1 MLHRIFRR
9 YRAII
14 LPVSA
19 AVLVGCVGCRG
30 EDKAPSDTVS
40 GGRPAVVQFLGLMP
54 ESAVT
59 TIATPSIRA
68 LGENLEGFL
77 LRASP
82 ESINMEAE
90 IRVVVQQL
98 GRTVNVPDAR
108 SLEDIAFELGLDPE
122 RPVALFLA
130 GGEGRPPVDDTHDES
145 DSDAAESST
154 TPSPYFNGDRIGPF
168 AVAAHAMDAEVAE
181 RAVRQWLG
189 DAQFGPEPTRI
200 NDIRMHITKDNEW
213 GYFIRDDVFV
223 FGSASM
229 VGEIPPRIAAPIPV
243 RYGSEECPSDPSD
256 CLVQLTRLDRLNTA
270 QSEAQDQAREAL
282 PSQLSGTVTD
292 VLSEMQSLAQGP
304 DPLIGICRVTD
315 TSVDILARLD
325 REYYPAVAEWRGP
338 AEGLP
343 HLALV
348 PEDAVAVLSWSF
360 DGTFRELT
368 LNAAQSAFATD
379 SETPTPFSSMENAL
393 GPLLKLLQ
401 GNMTLAVTSAD
412 REEPSLLFLANVTDG
427 DSARA
432 QLRASGLMPLV
443 SETYN
448 GIDICLLPVPVPLGD
463 GISYAL
469 PGNTFVL
476 STDLAR
482 LKSAIDT
489 VEPDHTT
496 GWLARQAP
504 PPIGPRDPLF
514 TAMVIEPRPFAG
526 AVLPQFSAHPA
537 FYGDNA
543 AVVETVWEKIREIR
557 FTSGINGTWQEGHL
571 SVVAD

>member
-1 MLHRIFRR
+1 MPNRIFRR
-9 YRAII
+9 CRVII
-14 LPVSA
+14 LPVIA
-19 AVLVGCVGCRG
+19 AILVGFVGCRG
-30 EDKAPSDTVS
+30 EDKAPSDSVS
-40 GGRPAVVQFLGLMP
+40 GGRPAVVEFLGLMP

-59 TIATPSIRA
+59 TVATPSIRA

-77 LRASP
+77 VRASP

-98 GRTVNVPDAR
+98 GRTMNIPDAR

-130 GGEGRPPVDDTHDES
+130 GEGQPLDDETNDEPAGG
-145 DSDAAESST
+145 AAGSPT
-154 TPSPYFNGDRIGPF
+154 TPSPYFNGDKLGAF
-168 AVAAHAMDAEVAE
+168 AVAAHALDAEVAE

-200 NDIRMHITKDNEW
+200 NDIRMHFTTDDEW
-213 GYFIRDDVFV
+213 GYFIRDEVFV

-229 VGEIPPRIAAPIPV
+229 VAEIPPRFAAPVPV

-256 CLVQLTRLDRLNTA
+256 CLVQLTRLDRLNKA

-282 PSQLSGTVTD
+282 PSQLSEPVTD
-292 VLSEMQSLAQGP
+292 VLSGLQSLAQGP

-315 TSVDILARLD
+315 TRVDILARLD

-360 DGTFRELT
+360 DGTFREMT
-368 LNAAQSAFATD
+368 LNAIQGALATD
-379 SETPTPFSSMENAL
+379 SENPTPFSSMGNAL
-393 GPLLKLLQ
+393 GPLLQLLQ
-401 GNMTLAVTSAD
+401 GNMTIAVTRAD

-432 QLRASGLMPLV
+432 QLRESGLMPLV

-463 GISYAL
+463 AISYAL

-489 VEPDHTT
+489 VEPNRTT
-496 GWLARQAP
+496 GWLARQVR

-514 TAMVIEPRPFAG
+514 TALVIEPRPFAG

-557 FTSGINGTWQEGHL
+557 FTSGINGTWQEGRL
-571 SVVAD
+571 SVVTD